1 MIRLYIGSYLI
12 VGIIVLR
19 YLQIKNPLSMYLPSN
34 KIELFNYRMV
44 SNKIFDSI
52 LFTLMVFVLGVYLM
66 LTSLLEMKN
75 ELNK

>member
-12 VGIIVLR
+12 VGVIVLR

>member
-12 VGIIVLR
+12 VGVIVLR

-34 KIELFNYRMV
+34 KIEMFNYRMV